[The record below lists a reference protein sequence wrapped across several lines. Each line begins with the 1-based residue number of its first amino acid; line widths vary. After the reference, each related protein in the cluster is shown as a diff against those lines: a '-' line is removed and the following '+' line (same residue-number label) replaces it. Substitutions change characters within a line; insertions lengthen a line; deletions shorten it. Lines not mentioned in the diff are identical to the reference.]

1 MHICQHIFIYAI
13 TYAYGRVYFV
23 VLPNLGSSVLHG
35 TCLRA
40 TEPLCKPR
48 MKTCFIQHLIFHEN
62 TMFYPQKKICSVRTV
77 LNNKK
82 ETRICTQ
89 QTQKQVHAAYALAST
104 NMNSMKTCNFNPAK
118 TIVKMQNACG
128 VRTGL
133 KQKKTDSHPK
143 TTFYRK
149 NKKPLRRTHWPNKKK
164 RLRQYAWDEK
174 TKKTNHKQKKG
185 RGL

>member
-1 MHICQHIFIYAI
+1 MPAYIHICYHICIWPCLFCCVAKSGVECPPRNLFASHG
-13 TYAYGRVYFV
+13 TSLQAKNEDMFHTTSYFSWKHN
-23 VLPNLGSSVLHG
+23 VLP
-35 TCLRA
+35 
-40 TEPLCKPR
+40 PK
-48 MKTCFIQHLIFHEN
+48 KT
-62 TMFYPQKKICSVRTV
+62 CSVRTV

-89 QTQKQVHAAYALAST
+89 QTQKQVHAAYALASK
-104 NMNSMKTCNFNPAK
+104 NMNLMKTCNFNPAK